1 MQYNFDEIISRKN
14 TSSLRWDTVW
24 QKYGEPDLIPLTT
37 ADMDFRTAPAV
48 IHALRE
54 AVDRGIFGYPVPMDG
69 YFKAVM
75 ERMERFRGW
84 HVERDWICRS
94 PGIVNGVAYIIQGLT
109 KPGDRIVLPSPMYHP
124 FAHLIADNG
133 RELSRTSM
141 ILQDGRY
148 ELDFQDLEKKLA
160 DSRAS
165 LLIFCSPHNPSG
177 RVFTRSELEQVIRLC
192 HRHQVLLLCDEIHS
206 DFCFS
211 GYPFVSAGQAAREM
225 GAEYEQNLIVCTS
238 ASKSFNIAG
247 LQNSDILIPNPSN
260 RAAYNRVL
268 TSQHLMSCNYLGVLA
283 TEAAYRGGQEW
294 LEAVTAYLEENRN
307 YLCDYISKNCN
318 PIDTV
323 VPQATYMAWLDCRA
337 LSMTER
343 ALEQFFI
350 HQARVGVNM
359 GGTFG
364 PEGEGFVRLNFACPR
379 SLLAEALKRI
389 ASALHTL
396 ADK

>member
-54 AVDRGIFGYPVPMDG
+54 AVERGIFGYPAAMDG
-69 YFKAVM
+69 YFEAVM
-75 ERMERFRGW
+75 ERMEQFRGW
-84 HVERDWICRS
+84 HVDRDWICRS

-141 ILQDGRY
+141 ILRDGRY

-192 HRHQVLLLCDEIHS
+192 RRHQVLLLCDEIHS

-211 GYPFVSAGQAAREM
+211 GHPFVSAGQAAREM
-225 GAEYEQNLIVCTS
+225 GSEYEQNLIVCTS

-260 RAAYNRVL
+260 RAAYNRGL
-268 TSQHLMSCNYLGVLA
+268 TSQHLMSCNYLGILA
-283 TEAAYRGGQEW
+283 TEAAYRGGQDW
-294 LEAVTAYLEENRN
+294 LKAVTAYPGRESELSDRFYFQKLQSHWHHYPTSYLYGMAGLPRPIHDRRGVGTVLYPPGPGGGEHGRN
-307 YLCDYISKNCN
+307 LWAGGRRLCPSEF
-318 PIDTV
+318 
-323 VPQATYMAWLDCRA
+323 R
-337 LSMTER
+337 LSPHASR
-343 ALEQFFI
+343 RSAKAHRL
-350 HQARVGVNM
+350 
-359 GGTFG
+359 G
-364 PEGEGFVRLNFACPR
+364 P
-379 SLLAEALKRI
+379 
-389 ASALHTL
+389 
-396 ADK
+396 